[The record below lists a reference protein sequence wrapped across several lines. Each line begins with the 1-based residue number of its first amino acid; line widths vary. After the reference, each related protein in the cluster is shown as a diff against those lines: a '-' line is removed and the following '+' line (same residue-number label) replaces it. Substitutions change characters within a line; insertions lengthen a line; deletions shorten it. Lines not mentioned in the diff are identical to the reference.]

1 MTTVKVACL
10 VLLMAHANFAFVL
23 SPGHRHTQRLI
34 LSSQRETVAQTR
46 VKGDRRKRERMQR
59 LVNAGQNVVAR
70 HSSPNFSSRPTELF
84 ARNAVVTH
92 ATGPMT
98 SYLETAT
105 SSQELKVGD
114 TVTWTAADEDVP
126 EGTPGIVI
134 ALSTDDPGY
143 FEVEFPEVIL
153 EVDGDALQRVEVPKA
168 AVAPTASS
176 QESRF
181 KLGDTVTW
189 TDTDTDV
196 PAGTQGVVI
205 GVSTVEPKIFE
216 VEFPAVILEVSG
228 NNLRPAAPPPPA
240 VPVLPKPTPVE
251 RQK

>member
-1 MTTVKVACL
+1 
-10 VLLMAHANFAFVL
+10 
-23 SPGHRHTQRLI
+23 
-34 LSSQRETVAQTR
+34 
-46 VKGDRRKRERMQR
+46 
-59 LVNAGQNVVAR
+59 
-70 HSSPNFSSRPTELF
+70 
-84 ARNAVVTH
+84 
-92 ATGPMT
+92 MT

-251 RQK
+251 RQKQSANDPRDALNLVGGVLAGSVLVFGPQISEFYTNTVQNTAPQQQSFQRAAASKVVKSQQTATPAKIQAYPMPAEKVKAEQAEKAKIQA